1 MFVNRANEL
10 EAINKIIESDMAEF
24 TIIYGRRRVGKT
36 ELLKQILDHD
46 AIYFLGR
53 LESPSDQLRRLSQLV
68 AEKLKDEKVVK
79 FPFRNWEVHDE

>member
-36 ELLKQILDHD
+36 ES
-46 AIYFLGR
+46 Y
-53 LESPSDQLRRLSQLV
+53 
-68 AEKLKDEKVVK
+68 
-79 FPFRNWEVHDE
+79 